1 MSDAAEACDPVRL
14 LLSANGRMSST
25 LRRAPRRPRAG
36 SAHVLL
42 LRATRAGA
50 DGCLDV
56 QTRLGGH
63 ASVSGEPQRTDEP
76 SAALLFAIHGLQS
89 ARSRWLVRIR
99 RGRGDRLDSAI
110 GVENCRCVV
119 AHRNILESSRDSD
132 DKPMAKVETVSY
144 ASPYLD
150 APGGCFVAD
159 LTAWLNIRRNVVRD
173 SGSKTLT
180 GPNREIV
187 A

>member
-1 MSDAAEACDPVRL
+1 MAGC
-14 LLSANGRMSST
+14 
-25 LRRAPRRPRAG
+25 LRRCVARRGGRARG

-42 LRATRAGA
+42 LHATRTGA

-56 QTRLGGH
+56 QTRLGGD

-159 LTAWLNIRRNVVRD
+159 LTAWLNIRRNVIRD